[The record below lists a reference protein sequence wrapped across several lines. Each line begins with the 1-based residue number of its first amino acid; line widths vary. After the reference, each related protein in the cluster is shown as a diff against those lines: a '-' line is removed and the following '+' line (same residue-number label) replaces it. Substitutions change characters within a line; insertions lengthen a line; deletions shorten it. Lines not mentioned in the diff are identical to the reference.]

1 MRLPAFLSP
10 STVFPSRP
18 AGVPVAPGW
27 LPVVGHVPS
36 LIRDLPGFLRGC
48 DRTGPLCWLD
58 VARGPRQLVST
69 REEAFT
75 VFRNRET
82 SSKNLANAGGALLGR
97 SLLVFDGSP
106 HRRMRGAMGAPFTPR
121 GLNAASAGALIRE
134 VVEPRVAG
142 WLRRD
147 EVALTEETR
156 EFAVDVI
163 FRMMGIPSSE
173 LSSWRHQFE
182 ELMMLGMPLDWDL
195 PGLPRRRGMTAKRW
209 IDARLERFVAQ
220 ARGRAADADLVAA
233 MVHGRDEHGGGLDH
247 EELLDNLR
255 ILVFAGHET
264 TASIMAWMTLELA
277 AQPSAWHRAVD
288 EALAADGPPTTAEE
302 LARFPFMEAVFR
314 ETLRL
319 HPPVP
324 LDSRETETE
333 IELFGAK
340 IPPGLVAGDHEL
352 LAAVA
357 VAVDGDRRGLDAAAG
372 VELPAERA
380 GAGVEDVD
388 GLVAQCGHQLGGAV
402 AAAVGGVQQLERA
415 VAVEVVGDDR
425 AAAAGEA
432 GAAPQ
437 LCPIGQAQAHEVA
450 GIADLRGDQ
459 LERGRRRV
467 HGPRGPPLC
476 RRRRRCSTRG
486 GPGRRSST
494 TGRSTRG
501 RRSCRRGRPCRSGGT
516 TPTGPVRAAG
526 ATGARGACLTG
537 GGPAAPGPCRRR
549 A

>member
-340 IPPGLVAGDHEL
+340 IPPGLVVGCSLYSISRNPDRYPEPDRFDPDRWASLGRKPGALETAQFGGGPHFCLGYHMAWLEAVQYGVI
-352 LAAVA
+352 LARTLGA
-357 VAVDGDRRGLDAAAG
+357 RGLG
-372 VELPAERA
+372 PILVHGKLPRSVWFPVSRPPKGTAVRL
-380 GAGVEDVD
+380 GR
-388 GLVAQCGHQLGGAV
+388 VA
-402 AAAVGGVQQLERA
+402 RP
-415 VAVEVVGDDR
+415 R
-425 AAAAGEA
+425 AAA
-432 GAAPQ
+432 
-437 LCPIGQAQAHEVA
+437 
-450 GIADLRGDQ
+450 
-459 LERGRRRV
+459 
-467 HGPRGPPLC
+467 
-476 RRRRRCSTRG
+476 
-486 GPGRRSST
+486 
-494 TGRSTRG
+494 
-501 RRSCRRGRPCRSGGT
+501 
-516 TPTGPVRAAG
+516 
-526 ATGARGACLTG
+526 
-537 GGPAAPGPCRRR
+537 
-549 A
+549 